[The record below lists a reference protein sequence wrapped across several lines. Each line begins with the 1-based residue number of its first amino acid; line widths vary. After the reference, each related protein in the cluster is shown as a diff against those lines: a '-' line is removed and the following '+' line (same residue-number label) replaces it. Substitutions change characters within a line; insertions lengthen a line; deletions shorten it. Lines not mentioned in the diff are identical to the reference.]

1 MGSVEALRDP
11 DVGYCQNTHRCLP
24 SLRTGIEGKIGGVR
38 REWETEGIGEE
49 RKEGEKEKYN
59 VI

>member
-1 MGSVEALRDP
+1 MFILRRRLLSKYAQD
-11 DVGYCQNTHRCLP
+11 LS
-24 SLRTGIEGKIGGVR
+24 SLRTGIEGKIEGVR

-49 RKEGEKEKYN
+49 RREGEKEKYN